1 MPLSPQHSQD
11 LGPSA
16 WPLQCGLGSPSS
28 TSLTPASYLPALH
41 PTLWPQPIVPLPAAV
56 TPKLCAPLPACP
68 LQAIC
73 YRITLRICVTQGP
86 VPPGALWASPGPE
99 APTWS
104 GPRPSPQQGH
114 QTAGPRSTLPRAEL
128 SLQNPRPP
136 AWTRRGEGFNFLYKQ
151 GNLPERSV
159 SGFGLMQSWVSQH
172 LCYTLGAYHA
182 AGGLPWSF
190 LVEPTL
196 LWLAQMCP
204 PSSSSAIPVTVTFP
218 ISAVRLLASGQ
229 QGCTSSSSLLPTDKA
244 ARISE
249 QKCLTMPEPYFY

>member
-1 MPLSPQHSQD
+1 MNHASISPAQP
-11 LGPSA
+11 GPGAICLAPSVWAGVSLFHIPDTCLLLASSA
-16 WPLQCGLGSPSS
+16 PHTLAPADSTTSCSS
-28 TSLTPASYLPALH
+28 DPRAMCTPP
-41 PTLWPQPIVPLPAAV
+41 PR
-56 TPKLCAPLPACP
+56 P

-86 VPPGALWASPGPE
+86 VPLGALRASPGPE

-114 QTAGPRSTLPRAEL
+114 QTAGPQSTLPRAEL

-204 PSSSSAIPVTVTFP
+204 PSSSSAIPVTVMFP
-218 ISAVRLLASGQ
+218 ISAVRLLASGR
-229 QGCTSSSSLLPTDKA
+229 QGCTSPSSLLPTD
-244 ARISE
+244 RC
-249 QKCLTMPEPYFY
+249 QN